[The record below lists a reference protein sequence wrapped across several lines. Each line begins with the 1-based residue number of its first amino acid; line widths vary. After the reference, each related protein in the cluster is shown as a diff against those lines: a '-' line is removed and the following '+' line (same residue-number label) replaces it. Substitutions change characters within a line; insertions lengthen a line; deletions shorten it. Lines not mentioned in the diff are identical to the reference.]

1 MYLRVS
7 NQSEEEYAHG
17 LNEVDNFRN
26 RSVPFEAEVAN
37 GMAGLREEN
46 RGDELKDL
54 CLFRPEINWVEGSDA
69 SVDCDP
75 KDACNGIEDGESTY
89 VDERQNE

>member
-7 NQSEEEYAHG
+7 NQSEEECAHG

-37 GMAGLREEN
+37 GMAGLREEIAAMSLKTFVFSDL
-46 RGDELKDL
+46 RG
-54 CLFRPEINWVEGSDA
+54 R
-69 SVDCDP
+69 
-75 KDACNGIEDGESTY
+75 TY